1 MPSRIPE
8 GVIVSPLRLARD
20 LLSIL
25 LAQRCGIRVAGQFSR
40 LEECVMPASLGVLV
54 WDHEGRE
61 AEEGRAL
68 ARLRTSFPG
77 LRIISINSHTASTDE
92 VVSLVRDLVDYPG
105 PLREQ
110 LTRLECEVL
119 LGVASGL
126 RSADI
131 ARNMRRSCKTVEKHR
146 ANVQRKLGLRHVAQL
161 TAYAIQ
167 AGLLKPST
175 ILGPSSPARTRPA
188 GR

>member
-8 GVIVSPLRLARD
+8 AVIVSPLRLARE
-20 LLSIL
+20 LLSVL
-25 LAQRCGIRVAGQFSR
+25 LAQRCGVRVAGQYSR
-40 LEECVMPASLGVLV
+40 LEDCVLTTSIGVLI
-54 WDHEGRE
+54 WDHPG
-61 AEEGRAL
+61 AGGEETRAL
-68 ARLRTSFPG
+68 ARLRASFPR
-77 LRIISINSHTASTDE
+77 LRTISIDSNTAYTEE
-92 VVSLVRDLVDYPG
+92 VVSLVRGLVDYPG
-105 PLREQ
+105 AVREQ

-131 ARNMRRSCKTVEKHR
+131 ARRMRRSCKTVEKHR
-146 ANVQRKLGLRHVAQL
+146 ANVQRKLGLRNVAQL

-167 AGLLKPST
+167 SGLLKPT
-175 ILGPSSPARTRPA
+175 AILANSPLARARPP